1 MSLPVIAGISTFLI
15 VMSVSTAFFFLM
27 GSREVVQ
34 TWRRRADGQSLTGV
48 DEDGVAG
55 AGVIEQMQAR
65 LRRALEWFATMN
77 QPSNIEEMR
86 ATRRMLIN
94 AGYRGA
100 KAPILFTGAKLML
113 AVVMVVLFALVPVK
127 VLGFPTTT
135 TLLFYYLVAASCGYY
150 APSLW
155 LKRAIAERQ
164 DAIQR
169 AIPDALDLMVVCV
182 ESGLGLDQAMAKVG
196 GEMQQAYPE
205 LGDELNILGVELRTG
220 VPRQD
225 ALRNFGHRT
234 DLDDVKS
241 LVALLVQT
249 DRFGTSIGEALRVHA
264 DSMRTAR
271 QMRAEEMAA
280 KLPVKLLLPLIF
292 FIFPAMFI
300 VTIGPACIRLVKVLF
315 PALQATGQ

>member
-1 MSLPVIAGISTFLI
+1 MSFPMIAAISTFLI
-15 VMSVSTAFFFLM
+15 VLSVGTALFFLV
-27 GSREVVQ
+27 GSREMVQ
-34 TWRRRADGQSLTGV
+34 AWRRRADGQSLSGEE
-48 DEDGVAG
+48 EDGGAG
-55 AGVIEQMQAR
+55 ASVIEAR
-65 LRRALEWFATMN
+65 LRGTLEWFARMN

-86 ATRRMLIN
+86 ATRRKLIN

-113 AVVMVVLFALVPVK
+113 AVVMVALFTMVPVK
-127 VLGFPTTT
+127 ILGFPSTN

-150 APSLW
+150 APSFW
-155 LKRAIAERQ
+155 LTRAIAGRQ

-182 ESGLGLDQAMAKVG
+182 ESGLGLDQAMARVG
-196 GEMQQAYPE
+196 EEMQQAYPE
-205 LGDELNILGVELRTG
+205 LGDELNTLGMELRTG
-220 VPRQD
+220 LPRQE
-225 ALRNFGHRT
+225 ALRNFGQRT
-234 DLDDVKS
+234 NLDDAKS

-249 DRFGTSIGEALRVHA
+249 DRFGTSIGQALRVHA

-280 KLPVKLLLPLIF
+280 KLPVKLLFPLIF

-300 VTIGPACIRLVKVLF
+300 VTIGPAVIRMVKVLF